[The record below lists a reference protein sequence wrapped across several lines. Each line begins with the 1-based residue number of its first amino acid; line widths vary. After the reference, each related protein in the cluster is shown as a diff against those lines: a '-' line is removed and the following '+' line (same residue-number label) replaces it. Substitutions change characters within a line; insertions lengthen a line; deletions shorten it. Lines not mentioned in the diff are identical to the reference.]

1 MRAVTKINV
10 SGAGFISLDKCPCA
24 WPRERV
30 TGLVV
35 LRKIGFILHDD
46 SPASSPNELRADQFA
61 RARER
66 IAPKEYSTNDLS
78 LHEARCLP
86 RCGPRQAITTSKTF
100 CFVEDR

>member
-10 SGAGFISLDKCPCA
+10 SGAGFIPLDKCPCA

-46 SPASSPNELRADQFA
+46 HPASSPNELRAAQFA

-66 IAPKEYSTNDLS
+66 IAPIECSTNASFLHDLAVHS
-78 LHEARCLP
+78 SYPPPP
-86 RCGPRQAITTSKTF
+86 RNSTLQNTSS
-100 CFVEDR
+100 